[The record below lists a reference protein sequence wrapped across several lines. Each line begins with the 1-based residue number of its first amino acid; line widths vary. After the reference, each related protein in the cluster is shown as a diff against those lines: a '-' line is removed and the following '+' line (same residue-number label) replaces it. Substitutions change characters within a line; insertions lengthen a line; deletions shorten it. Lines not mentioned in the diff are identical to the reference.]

1 MTNYFLFLD
10 ELKTNKIYEHF
21 CIGGCFIEET
31 YYRGTVVNKVNEMKN
46 TVFCK
51 TSVILHENEVRSHSG
66 AFSILKRY
74 KEKEEISWNKMKDII
89 V

>member
-1 MTNYFLFLD
+1 
-10 ELKTNKIYEHF
+10 
-21 CIGGCFIEET
+21 
-31 YYRGTVVNKVNEMKN
+31 MKN